1 MLLCCRNT
9 NLSLL
14 DSSGAMV
21 SIDPTMPH
29 NTERLALSSL
39 TKEHLNP
46 PLQTLRFTK
55 PPNDL

>member
-1 MLLCCRNT
+1 MLVCLFRNT

-29 NTERLALSSL
+29 NTESS
-39 TKEHLNP
+39 TEDTECASP
-46 PLQTLRFTK
+46 GE
-55 PPNDL
+55 DDA